1 MEATMVLS
9 ERLRKRRFELGL
21 TRRKMAEMIG
31 VNRRAVEHWESG
43 EANIT
48 PERREWVAKVY
59 QISQL
64 EIDKLCSELENV
76 KARDREA
83 RRSLNKKQN
92 RTVVEEYSS
101 SVIGDALFQGTG
113 AREISVRKLHPVS
126 SKGQGGRPKRFFVE
140 KKRITF

>member
-1 MEATMVLS
+1 MVLS
-9 ERLRKRRFELGL
+9 ERLFKRRLELGL
-21 TRRKMAEMIG
+21 TRRKIAEMIG
-31 VNRRAVEHWESG
+31 VNSRAVEHWESG
-43 EANIT
+43 EANIA

-113 AREISVRKLHPVS
+113 AREVLIQKLHAVS
-126 SKGQGGRPKRFFVE
+126 RRGQGSKPKKFFVE
-140 KKRITF
+140 QKRITFR